1 MANLTTKYLGLEL
14 KNPLIVGSSGLTASA
29 NSIVKLAQ
37 IGAGAVVLKSV
48 FEEEIQMEYQATF
61 KDQLGEMENNL
72 EFFDYYD
79 YKLKDDVLRRTTD
92 LISEVKLKSDIPII
106 ASINCRSV
114 GEWYAFASKLQ
125 TAGADALELNLFR
138 MPVSVDEDAAT
149 ITERYL
155 KIITKVKEHVSIPIS
170 VKLSPY
176 FTDLAHVAS
185 KMENSGVGGFVLFN
199 RFYNPDFDLN
209 TKRVVSSQIYSN
221 ANEYVWPLRWV
232 SIFAGKLNANI
243 VASTGVHTPET
254 FIKMLVA
261 GASAVQIV
269 SALYINGPTYVLD
282 FLHGLEKWMESKG
295 LRSITEIQNFGK
307 DLLPKNAEMFERV
320 QFMKYFSDYHQ

>member
-29 NSIVKLAQ
+29 DSIIKLAQ
-37 IGAGAVVLKSV
+37 NGAGAVVLKSV

-61 KDQLGEMENNL
+61 KDHLGEMENNL

-79 YKLKDDVLRRTTD
+79 YKLKDDALRRTTD
-92 LISEVKLKSDIPII
+92 LISEVKLNSDIPIV

-138 MPVSVDEDAAT
+138 MPVSADEDAAT

-155 KIITKVKEHVSIPIS
+155 KIIQKVKEHVSIPIS

-185 KMENSGVGGFVLFN
+185 MMEKSGVDGFVLFN

-209 TKRVVSSQIYSN
+209 TKRVVSSHIYSN
-221 ANEYVWPLRWV
+221 ANDYVWPMRWV
-232 SIFAGKLNANI
+232 SILAGRLNADI

-261 GASAVQIV
+261 GASAVQVV
-269 SALYINGPTYVLD
+269 SALYINGPTYILD
-282 FLHGLEKWMESKG
+282 FLHGLEKWMDSKG
-295 LRSITEIQNFGK
+295 LHSIADIQDFGK
-307 DLLPKNAEMFERV
+307 DLLPKNPEMFERV
-320 QFMKYFSDYHQ
+320 QFMKYYSDYKQ

>member
-1 MANLTTKYLGLEL
+1 MSKLSTKYLGLEL
-14 KNPLIVGSSGLTASA
+14 KNPLIVGSSGLTASSD
-29 NSIVKLAQ
+29 SIVKLAQ
-37 IGAGAVVLKSV
+37 NGAGAVVLKSI
-48 FEEEIQMEYQATF
+48 FEEEIQMEYDATY

-79 YKLKDDVLRRTTD
+79 YKLKDDMLRRTTD
-92 LISEVKLKSDIPII
+92 LISEVKSKSDIPII

-114 GEWYAFASKLQ
+114 GEWYAYAAKLQ

-138 MPVSVDEDAAT
+138 MPVSFDEDAAT

-155 KIITKVKEHVSIPIS
+155 KIIKKVKEHISIPVS
-170 VKLSPY
+170 VKISPY
-176 FTDLAHVAS
+176 FTDLAHVVS
-185 KMENSGVGGFVLFN
+185 KMESAGVGGFVLFN

-221 ANEYVWPLRWV
+221 PNDYVWPMRWV
-232 SIFAGKLNANI
+232 SILAKKLKADV

-261 GASAVQIV
+261 GASAVQVV
-269 SALYINGPTYVLD
+269 SALYINGPSYILD
-282 FLHGLEKWMESKG
+282 FLHGLEKWMDSKE
-295 LRSITEIQNFGK
+295 LRSISEVQAFGK
-307 DLLPKNAEMFERV
+307 DLLPSNPEMFERV
-320 QFMKYFSDYHQ
+320 QFMKYFSEYKQ